1 MLHNVSLACYE
12 AAFVCRR
19 NWCNV
24 IVHPVRS
31 WQTNPQLAQNVLLL
45 SFGVV
50 HCVIFLNQIT
60 DNACNS
66 ENSVLHSD

>member
-1 MLHNVSLACYE
+1 MKLLLCVE
-12 AAFVCRR
+12 ETGVM
-19 NWCNV
+19 V
-24 IVHPVRS
+24 IFHPVRS
-31 WQTNPQLAQNVLLL
+31 WQTNPQL

-60 DNACNS
+60 DNACDS